1 MVFPLLDA
9 ENLEPGLSRFHVAI
23 GIYRGR
29 AWRIVTLGDKAATIV
44 LDAGPL

>member
-9 ENLEPGLSRFHVAI
+9 ENPEPGLSRFDVAI

-29 AWRIVTLGDKAATIV
+29 AWRIMTLGGKAATIAV
-44 LDAGPL
+44 DAGPF

>member
-1 MVFPLLDA
+1 MALPLLDA

-29 AWRIVTLGDKAATIV
+29 AWRIATLDDKAATIAV
-44 LDAGPL
+44 DAGPL